1 MNPESELFRAY
12 NEWRR
17 LAQAETKAIQTRN
30 WNLLS
35 DCHLA
40 IRDYQTVVGGL
51 TQETR
56 AEWRRAGCNL
66 AEKEQNLRVLVAG
79 LIDLTRQNQSLLQAT
94 IARTRIQLDQL
105 GEAGKNL
112 KRLRSSYGQ
121 IPAHGRLA

>member
-1 MNPESELFRAY
+1 MNAEGELLRAY
-12 NEWRR
+12 REWRR

-40 IRDYQTVVGGL
+40 IRDFQSIVCGL

-56 AEWRRAGCNL
+56 AEWRRAGCDL
-66 AEKEQNLRVLVAG
+66 EAKEKNLRVAVSSL
-79 LIDLTRQNQSLLQAT
+79 LDITRQNQNLLQAA
-94 IARTRIQLDQL
+94 IARTRIQLDNL

-112 KRLRSSYGQ
+112 KRLRSTYGQ
-121 IPAHGRLA
+121 VPVGGRAI

>member
-1 MNPESELFRAY
+1 MNAESELLRAY
-12 NEWRR
+12 REWRR

-40 IRDYQTVVGGL
+40 ICDYQSVVCGL

-56 AEWRRAGCNL
+56 AEWRRTGCDL
-66 AEKEQNLRVLVAG
+66 ETKEKNLRVTVSSL
-79 LIDLTRQNQSLLQAT
+79 LDITRQNQNLLQAT
-94 IARTRIQLDQL
+94 IARTRIQLDNL

-112 KRLRSSYGQ
+112 KRLRSTYGYV
-121 IPAHGRLA
+121 PASGRAI